1 MSDSF
6 DNGTTEWF
14 VCSPLG
20 LTAEREQGPY
30 QANAAINVIQLN
42 NCSQNKQS
50 YNMDCLVSI
59 SLQLANSR
67 QRTLEFE
74 WFVYNSHCCCTLELP
89 MSFIKKKMGDR
100 VDSRCRGGMIIP
112 LFSFLSGYLPDLCWS
127 SRMLEKKKKKDHCG
141 PTRVTLKCINNQGAM
156 VEICARNEQG
166 MFNGT

>member
-1 MSDSF
+1 MTNHSFQCKGKRSVGWTLVKDDGFFFFVHQMSDSF

-30 QANAAINVIQLN
+30 QANAAINAIQLN

-50 YNMDCLVSI
+50 HNMDCLVSI

-100 VDSRCRGGMIIP
+100 VDSRCRGGMIIL
-112 LFSFLSGYLPDLCWS
+112 LFSFLSG
-127 SRMLEKKKKKDHCG
+127 
-141 PTRVTLKCINNQGAM
+141 
-156 VEICARNEQG
+156 
-166 MFNGT
+166 